1 MTLRNR
7 HIWLTALSLPFL
19 VASACDGQT
28 ADPTPVLP
36 PPAPLEPGPACLVSS
51 AESLDFGVVL
61 AGNQQT
67 AFVTVAGCDAEPVMV
82 TGLGVPDDGDMLLQ
96 ARVYRPDG
104 TTITP
109 LLPYAL
115 QPDEDLV
122 VAVSYRARAS
132 ARDHGVVR
140 TLRFAAD
147 SREVPELPGRFEVG
161 LMGQPVTACPDDA
174 CGGPPDMQIG
184 WPVQPASTVYRGND
198 TDTSH
203 PIDNRR
209 PVD

>member
-1 MTLRNR
+1 MQPSKFTRTLG
-7 HIWLTALSLPFL
+7 AMSLAGL
-19 VASACDGQT
+19 IACDGGT
-28 ADPTPVLP
+28 ASDPAAALP

-51 AESLDFGVVL
+51 ADSLDFGVVL

-67 AFVTVAGCDAEPVMV
+67 AFVTIASCDAEPVMV

-132 ARDHGVVR
+132 ARDHAVVR
-140 TLRFAAD
+140 TLRFDAD
-147 SREVPELPGRFEVG
+147 SREVPELPGRLDVG
-161 LMGQPVTACPDDA
+161 LAGQPVTACPDDA
-174 CGGPPDMQIG
+174 CGGPPDAQVG
-184 WPVQPASTVYRGND
+184 WPVEPTWVVYGGND
-198 TDTSH
+198 TNDDSI
-203 PIDNRR
+203 PLDKR
-209 PVD
+209 